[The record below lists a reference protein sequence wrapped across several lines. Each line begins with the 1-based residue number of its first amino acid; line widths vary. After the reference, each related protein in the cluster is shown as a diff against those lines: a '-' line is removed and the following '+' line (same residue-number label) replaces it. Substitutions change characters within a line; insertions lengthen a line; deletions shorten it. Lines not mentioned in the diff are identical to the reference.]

1 MGACS
6 SKNTVEPPAEVE
18 PPVKSLTRFGIVF
31 SAKHPR
37 QYSRVKWNE
46 YLRNIT
52 QDALKVKTHQPL
64 CKDVSVKI
72 IRQEKDFKAVI
83 QWSSFDCDVQ
93 TVSKSVIKDTLNNI
107 DNSIL
112 RYGIMPEYVFVDMEK
127 N

>member
-1 MGACS
+1 MGACT
-6 SKNTVEPPAEVE
+6 SKNTVAPPTEVE
-18 PPVKSLTRFGIVF
+18 TTVKSLTRFGIVF

-37 QYSRVKWNE
+37 QYSRIKWNE
-46 YLRNIT
+46 YLMNIT
-52 QDALKVKTHQPL
+52 QDALKVKTKPL

-72 IRQEKDFKAVI
+72 IRKEKDFKAII

-93 TVSKSVIKDTLNNI
+93 TVSKSVIKDTLDNI
-107 DNSIL
+107 DKSIL

>member
-1 MGACS
+1 MGACT
-6 SKNTVEPPAEVE
+6 SKNTVAPPTEVE
-18 PPVKSLTRFGIVF
+18 TTVKSLTRFGIVF

-37 QYSRVKWNE
+37 QYSRIKWNE
-46 YLRNIT
+46 YLMNIT
-52 QDALKVKTHQPL
+52 QDALKVKTKPL

-72 IRQEKDFKAVI
+72 IRKEKDFKAII

-93 TVSKSVIKDTLNNI
+93 TVSKSVIKDTLVNI
-107 DNSIL
+107 DKSIL

>member
-6 SKNTVEPPAEVE
+6 SKNTVPPPTEVE
-18 PPVKSLTRFGIVF
+18 MPVKSLTRFGIVF

-46 YLRNIT
+46 YLMNIT
-52 QDALKVKTHQPL
+52 QDALKVKTKPL

-93 TVSKSVIKDTLNNI
+93 TVSNSVIKDTLNNM
-107 DNSIL
+107 DKSIL

>member
-1 MGACS
+1 MGACT
-6 SKNTVEPPAEVE
+6 SKNTTPPTEVE
-18 PPVKSLTRFGIVF
+18 TPVKSLTRFGIVF

-46 YLRNIT
+46 YLMNIT
-52 QDALKVKTHQPL
+52 QDALKVKSKPM

-72 IRQEKDFKAVI
+72 IRKEKDFKAII

-93 TVSKSVIKDTLNNI
+93 TVSKSVIKDTLVNI
-107 DNSIL
+107 DKSIL